1 MTIFE
6 VEHVKGC
13 KEMLQECAA
22 KAGWVVSLAE
32 YKFGARDHIPA
43 IDIELVDKDGRLVQ
57 RIFGDV
63 GQAIGFI
70 HGYLYALEKG
80 VAVQ

>member
-1 MTIFE
+1 MTTQEI
-6 VEHVKGC
+6 EHVKGC

-22 KAGWVVSLAE
+22 RAGWTVLLTE
-32 YKFGARDHIPA
+32 YRHGLKDNIPA
-43 IDIELVDKDGRLVQ
+43 IDIELVDKDGCLVR

-70 HGYLYALEKG
+70 HGYLYALKKG
-80 VAVQ
+80 AV